1 MAKFKARARALDLLG
16 RQQIAG
22 IPTAI
27 NELFKNA
34 HDAYADNV
42 EVDYFRTEKL
52 FVLRDNGLGMTKA
65 DFESRWLT
73 LGTESKFTNRKT
85 PPPAKDP
92 NKPERPIMGE
102 KGIGRLAI
110 ASIGNQVLILTK
122 AKQKTEDIENKGDK
136 IVAAFINWNIFELP
150 SLNLDDIIIPIREFE
165 KLPEENDIEE
175 MKEEMIFSFD
185 KFLNDDDISI
195 DEHKK
200 LVDSIISFKISP
212 KKIDDKIGGILSLN
226 TGYGTHFY
234 IQPVDESLDRDID
247 GNKESD
253 ESPKIE
259 KMLVG
264 FTNTM
269 TPGHPL
275 PAISAVFRDYKLNDG
290 TFINIIDKEK
300 FFTPEDFELADHHF
314 NGEFDEFGQFKGV
327 VEVYRE
333 KSYDHKV
340 IWAGNSY
347 KPTACGAFSI
357 NVAYFQGKESQ
368 SIIDRENYSRL
379 YNKAEKYGGL
389 YIYKDDIRILPYGNP
404 EVDWLDIEK
413 NRSKSASFYF
423 FNSRR
428 MFGVLNI
435 SKDINFNLKEKAGR
449 EGFIENKAYNQL
461 RDILKN
467 FFVQL
472 AADFFR
478 ENSGGPKS
486 EFWVQKRQ
494 ERESAYRALQRRD
507 KLAKNRKEK
516 FQKDLHKFF
525 ADVSNNHY
533 RHEVENLLNEAEAK
547 FASVAHIESID
558 EASQMLIDH
567 EGEIRKKLTGL
578 KNDFKISAPKGF
590 TISKETRQDYE
601 AYLQEYE
608 KLEKSLFFIAS
619 GNIDDLIEDYT
630 TRLSLEINKRKRL
643 EQAVDFLS
651 IEATKEAS
659 KKKKEANEAVTE
671 ISTKVRNLA
680 NDLMIDLSN
689 KIRDIKDRFKTFEM
703 DQVGDF
709 DLVVERQKIEDEINA
724 EKEKAT
730 QILSRVIGQ
739 LQGIYWDK
747 DSDDNYIT
755 NDQITDAISEELE
768 ELRERV
774 NSDVELS
781 QLGLAVSVIHH
792 EFNSSVN
799 SIRTSLKDLKAWA
812 DVNQKLEGVYNNIR
826 INFEHLDGYLNLF
839 TPLNRRL
846 YRTKEDIQSND
857 VKIFL
862 LDLFKARL
870 ERHNVEL
877 KHTKGFVK
885 NSLFGYR
892 STFYPVFVNLVDNA
906 IHWLNQKQDEGVKFI
921 RLHADETGFYIS
933 NNGPEIPINDKERIF
948 DLGFTRKLKGRGL
961 GLNISR
967 EVLKAENY
975 NIYVDEPKDGCT
987 VTFKIEPIKTI
998 NNG

>member
-1 MAKFKARARALDLLG
+1 MAKFKTRARALDLLG

-52 FVLRDNGLGMTKA
+52 FILRDNGLGMTKA

-73 LGTESKFTNRKT
+73 LGTESKFTNRKI
-85 PPPAKDP
+85 PPPPKDTT
-92 NKPERPIMGE
+92 KPTRPIMGE

-110 ASIGNQVLILTK
+110 ASIGNQVLILSK
-122 AKQKTEDIENKGDK
+122 AKRVLENNTVENNK

-150 SLNLDDIIIPIREFE
+150 GLDLDDIVIPIREFDQI
-165 KLPEENDIEE
+165 PDENDIED
-175 MKEEMIFSFD
+175 MKEEIISSFND
-185 KFLNDDDISI
+185 FLENDDITI
-195 DEHKK
+195 EEHEK
-200 LVDSIISFKISP
+200 LVKSIESFKISP
-212 KKIDDKIGGILSLN
+212 LQIDEKIGGILSLSD
-226 TGYGTHFY
+226 GFGTHFY
-234 IQPVDESLDRDID
+234 IQPVDEALDRDID

-269 TPGHPL
+269 TPEHPT
-275 PAISAVFRDYKLNDG
+275 PAITAVFRDYKHNDG
-290 TFINIIDKEK
+290 TFTNIIDKEK

-314 NGEFDEFGQFKGV
+314 NGEFDEYGQFKGV
-327 VEVYRE
+327 VQVYRE
-333 KSYDHKV
+333 KSYEHKV
-340 IWAGNSY
+340 NWAGNNY
-347 KPTACGAFSI
+347 KPTVCGAFSI
-357 NVAYFQGKESQ
+357 NLAYFQGRASQ
-368 SIIDRENYSRL
+368 SIIDKENHTRL

-435 SKDINFNLKEKAGR
+435 SKEINFNLKEKAGR
-449 EGFIENKAYNQL
+449 EGFIENKAYNQV

-494 ERESAYRALQRRD
+494 ERESAYRAIERRD
-507 KLAKNRKEK
+507 KQAKSRKER

-525 ADVSNNHY
+525 NDISNNYY
-533 RHEVENLLNEAEAK
+533 RTEIESIINEAESK
-547 FASVAHIESID
+547 FASVANIDNID
-558 EASQMLIDH
+558 EASQRLIDY
-567 EGEIRKKLTGL
+567 ETDIRQKLNNL
-578 KNDFKISAPKGF
+578 KNNLKISAPRGF
-590 TISKETRQDYE
+590 TISKETRQDFE
-601 AYLQEYE
+601 AYTQEYE
-608 KLEKSLFFIAS
+608 KLEKNLFFVAS

-630 TRLSLEINKRKRL
+630 VRLSLEINQRKRL

-651 IEATKEAS
+651 IEATKEAT
-659 KKKKEANEAVTE
+659 KKKKEVNEAVSE
-671 ISTKVRNLA
+671 ISTKVRDLA
-680 NDLMIDLSN
+680 NDLMINLSN

-709 DLVVERQKIEDEINA
+709 DLVVERQNIEKEIND

-739 LQGIYWDK
+739 LQGIYWEEDN
-747 DSDDNYIT
+747 DNYIT
-755 NDQITDAISEELE
+755 SDQITDAISEELE

-812 DVNQKLEGVYNNIR
+812 DVNQKFEGVYNNIR
-826 INFEHLDGYLNLF
+826 INFEHLDGYLNMF

-846 YRTKEDIQSND
+846 YRTKENIQSND
-857 VKIFL
+857 IKIFL

-870 ERHNVEL
+870 ERHNIEV

-892 STFYPVFVNLVDNA
+892 STFYPVFVNLLDNA
-906 IHWLNQKQDEGVKFI
+906 IHWLNQSQSDEKKFI
-921 RLHADETGFYIS
+921 ILHADETGFYIS
-933 NNGPEIPINDKERIF
+933 NNGPQIPINDKERIF
-948 DLGFTRKLKGRGL
+948 DLGFTRKIKGRGI

-967 EVLKAENY
+967 EVLEAEQY
-975 NIYVDEPKDGCT
+975 SLFVDEPKPNCT
-987 VTFKIEPIKTI
+987 VTFKIEPKTLT
-998 NNG
+998 NNE